1 MFSHFLVPLDGS
13 SLAEAVLPV
22 TAALADTL
30 RGRVTLLHVIERSAP
45 AAVHG
50 EPHLTDVPD
59 AEAYLERAAER
70 LAAAAPVDRHV
81 HAGQELDVAQSIAE
95 HAAELGADLVVLCT
109 HGRSR
114 LRHRLFGGIAQ
125 RVAGK
130 GRTPILLVPPAGT
143 APARPF
149 RCRTMLIP
157 LDGES
162 AHEQG
167 LPPAAELARACEA
180 SLHLLVVV
188 PTLGTLAGEQAATG
202 QILPGT
208 TAALLELDEERAEQ
222 YVSELVARLAAGG
235 LEVTAEVG
243 RGDPTAMIL
252 ETASRIGADLIVL
265 GTHGRSGLDAFW
277 SASVAPRIAQKA
289 HLPVLL
295 VPVAKETR
303 EQAIAP

>member
-1 MFSHFLVPLDGS
+1 MFTHCLVPLDGS

-22 TAALADTL
+22 TATLADTL
-30 RGRVTLLHVIERSAP
+30 HCRITLLHVIERGAP
-45 AAVHG
+45 SAVHG
-50 EPHLTDVPD
+50 EPHLTEVSQ
-59 AEAYLERAAER
+59 AEAYLERAAQR
-70 LAAAAPVDRHV
+70 LAGVARVDRHV
-81 HAGQELDVAQSIAE
+81 HAGRELDVARSIAQ
-95 HAAELGADLVVLCT
+95 HAAELDADLVVLCT

-130 GRTPILLVPPAGT
+130 GRTPILLVPPAGAGPT
-143 APARPF
+143 RPF
-149 RCRTMLIP
+149 RCRTVLVP
-157 LDGES
+157 LDGQS
-162 AHEQG
+162 GHEQG
-167 LPPAAELARACEA
+167 LQPAAELARACRA
-180 SLHLLVVV
+180 SLHLLAVV
-188 PTLGTLAGEQAATG
+188 PTLGTLSGERAATG

-222 YVSELVARLAAGG
+222 YVSDLVAKLAAGG

-252 ETASRIGADLIVL
+252 ETAARIEADLIVL

-277 SASVAPRIAQKA
+277 SASVAPRIAQRA

-295 VPVAKETR
+295 VPVAEER
-303 EQAIAP
+303 EGSNQTP